1 MPLPPESP
9 REPIHQRRVE
19 CRGYRRADGLWDIE
33 GHLVDVKSYAF
44 DNAHRGRLEPGMPIH
59 EMWIRV
65 TIDDDMLIHDVVA
78 TTDASPY
85 RICPD
90 VAPNFARLKGLKI
103 GAGLRRA
110 VAQRLGATEACTHI
124 VELLGPLATTA
135 FQTIM
140 PIKSR
145 ERPANQPSDP
155 TQRPR
160 LLDSCYALRADGEV
174 AKRNWPQFYTGT

>member
-9 REPIHQRRVE
+9 REPIHTRKVE

-65 TIDDDMLIHDVVA
+65 TIDDEFVIHDAVA
-78 TTDASPY
+78 VTDASPY

-103 GAGLRRA
+103 GAGFRRA
-110 VAQRLGATEACTHI
+110 VAQRVGGTEGCTHI

-135 FQTIM
+135 IQTIM

-145 ERPANQPSDP
+145 EKPANPPGDP
-155 TQRPR
+155 PQRPR

-174 AKRNWPQFYTGT
+174 AKRNWPQFYTGS